1 MSSLSVI
8 AERPDRI
15 KTLFE
20 SEKTI
25 PEGIYAINITKNGK
39 KCHIVVDDYI
49 PCKNKKVIF
58 SHAHGNELWVILL
71 EKAWAKIHGSY
82 ERIIGGQAHETLRDI
97 TGAPAWEYLSSDEQ
111 TWDRILE
118 GD

>member
-1 MSSLSVI
+1 
-8 AERPDRI
+8 
-15 KTLFE
+15 
-20 SEKTI
+20 
-25 PEGIYAINITKNGK
+25 
-39 KCHIVVDDYI
+39 
-49 PCKNKKVIF
+49 
-58 SHAHGNELWVILL
+58 VILL

>member
-1 MSSLSVI
+1 M
-8 AERPDRI
+8 
-15 KTLFE
+15 LFE

-25 PEGIYAINITKNGK
+25 PEGIYAINITKNGR

-49 PCKNKKVIF
+49 PCRNKKIVF
-58 SHAHGNELWVILL
+58 SHANGNELWVILM

-97 TGAPAWEYLSSDEQ
+97 TGAPSWEYQSNDEQ

-118 GD
+118 ADQKGFIMAAGVSADN